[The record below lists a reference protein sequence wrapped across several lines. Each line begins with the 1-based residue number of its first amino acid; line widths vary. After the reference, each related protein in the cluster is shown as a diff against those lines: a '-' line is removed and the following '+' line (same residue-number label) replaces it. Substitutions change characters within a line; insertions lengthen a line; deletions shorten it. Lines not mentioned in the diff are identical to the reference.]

1 MYITIESKQ
10 AFEKLNCFR
19 AISGNSKKKRLKR
32 GRSVRERAQES
43 GVTAVAAARS
53 ESDEMRSQLLF

>member
-1 MYITIESKQ
+1 MAHGYFCLKLITINVHVYYDRESKQ

-32 GRSVRERAQES
+32 GRSVRERADQNQ
-43 GVTAVAAARS
+43 
-53 ESDEMRSQLLF
+53 MK